1 MDYYRIFDTPT
12 SSMLILLEQ
21 LQNRQD
27 WLSINELSDHT
38 SLERKTIQKYMKDW
52 QALLKNST
60 DPDLQELLI
69 FSKGKGYFFSGD
81 GNSFQKCVYLVVK
94 SSYTYA
100 LMEKL
105 FFEPEISLK
114 KFTTKQ
120 FISEYT
126 LLRRVRKLNQ
136 VFSRLNIS
144 IVLSKG
150 FLSLQGPEPQIRYLG
165 YIFFWKLY
173 RGLGWPFP
181 FVNEQ
186 KIRSYVNEHML
197 PFLTLNETT
206 IIELTYV
213 LALNLT
219 RFHLS
224 KTVRLSDLPIYT
236 EQLNKSIF
244 TDFEKSV
251 ASLKNQ
257 FYLSEDECHYFALI
271 LQTKPQFYTID
282 RFLEKSIIGHKKM
295 NTSIYPLYEEY
306 IAFDQLNVSTKLT
319 SEFSKKLYFGT
330 ILIGFLTEDIFKNFG
345 TTAKGFDYL
354 SYIGQTYPNL
364 IPAIK
369 NRLKQLATKNTLTR
383 NRVLLLR
390 LCEAYALLNQPTDF
404 EPLILIRSEMDLST
418 VTEEIYIKNLT
429 NLLSPYLH
437 VQFVHRFEHQ
447 LSVDMIVGNSVVQ
460 DNALSKEN
468 IPRIYIPND
477 IHKIDLHRL
486 VKTIKNLV
494 NQKSELLQR
503 N

>member
-1 MDYYRIFDTPT
+1 MDYYHIFDTPT
-12 SSMLILLEQ
+12 NSMLLLLEQ

-27 WLSINELSDHT
+27 WLTINELADHT
-38 SLERKTIQKYMKDW
+38 SLERKTIQKYMKNW
-52 QALLKNST
+52 QALLKDSH
-60 DPDLQELLI
+60 DPKLQELLI

-81 GNSFQKCVYLVVK
+81 GNSFQKCVQLVVK
-94 SSYTYA
+94 SSYIYA
-100 LMEKL
+100 LMERL

-126 LLRRVRKLNQ
+126 LLRKVRKLNH
-136 VFSRLNIS
+136 VFSKLSIS

-186 KIRSYVNEHML
+186 KIRGYINEYML
-197 PFLTLNETT
+197 PFLPLNETT
-206 IIELTYV
+206 ILELAYV

-224 KTVRLSDLPIYT
+224 KVVNRSDLPIYT
-236 EQLNKSIF
+236 KQLNKSVLF
-244 TDFEKSV
+244 DFEKSIAV
-251 ASLKNQ
+251 LKNH

-271 LQTKPQFYTID
+271 LQTKPQFYTISD
-282 RFLEKSIIGHKKM
+282 FLKRSLASHKKM
-295 NTSIYPLYEEY
+295 NTDIYQYY
-306 IAFDQLNVSTKLT
+306 KKYTAFDQSNSTTNLT

-330 ILIGFLTEDIFKNFG
+330 ILIGFLTEDLFKNFG

-354 SYIGQTYPNL
+354 SYIGKTYPNF

-369 NRLKQLATKNTLTR
+369 QRLNQLDSKFHLAR

-404 EPLILIRSEMDLST
+404 EPLISIRSEMDLST
-418 VTEEIYIKNLT
+418 VAEEIYIKNLT
-429 NLLSPYLH
+429 SLLSPYLH
-437 VQFVHRFEHQ
+437 VQFVHRFEDQ
-447 LSVDMIVGNSVVQ
+447 LPVDMIIGNSVVQ
-460 DNALSKEN
+460 SNVFSKKDT
-468 IPRIYIPND
+468 PRIYIPND
-477 IHKIDLHRL
+477 IHKIDLLQL
-486 VKTIKNLV
+486 VKTIKKLA
-494 NQKSELLQR
+494 K
-503 N
+503 